1 MDTSSFTEK
10 NWMSSSMGYLIY
22 TGSCKGTPA
31 DNTGYSVLVSVICF
45 ISISCLGHI
54 CGQM

>member
-31 DNTGYSVLVSVICF
+31 DNTGYSELVSVICF